1 MRQQLLD
8 LDMEIRK
15 ETNVV
20 AREHMVV
27 VEREHQEQM
36 SRRARDA
43 NAARVLQLNSPS
55 PSCSGV
61 CEGQGSREGDG
72 MVEEGG
78 DEEGGD

>member
-1 MRQQLLD
+1 V
-8 LDMEIRK
+8 E
-15 ETNVV
+15 
-20 AREHMVV
+20 

-43 NAARVLQLNSPS
+43 NAARILQLNSPQLNSPS
-55 PSCSGV
+55 PSCSGG

-72 MVEEGG
+72 MVEKGG

>member
-1 MRQQLLD
+1 
-8 LDMEIRK
+8 
-15 ETNVV
+15 
-20 AREHMVV
+20 
-27 VEREHQEQM
+27 M

-61 CEGQGSREGDG
+61 GEDQGSRQGDG